1 MLKVVCM
8 GISTLDIFVAP
19 VSAQTL
25 QIQKTR
31 VREIGLAPGGD
42 AANQAIMLA
51 RLGCEPVL
59 ISRIGNDES
68 GAYVLNRLQ
77 EHGVNISHIVRDD
90 ERPTAAAVVL
100 IDTQGERHILS
111 AAGAHAHLCQADVN
125 MQAIRAAQA
134 LSICS
139 LFSLPILED
148 NGLVEILRDA
158 KSHGVLIFADMG
170 TDKRNQK
177 LAGIRPFLPY
187 IDYFVPSEYDA
198 QQLTGQTD
206 HRVICDTLQEAGAK
220 HVLLKLGAKGCYIH
234 DTKEYVPALSVSA
247 VDTTGAGDC
256 FVAAFLYSLLS
267 GSDIRLSARY
277 ACTAASLSTLYM
289 GANTAPID
297 DALVRQ
303 HMIMPNGFD

>member
-148 NGLVEILRDA
+148 NGLVEILRDVGIQPA
-158 KSHGVLIFADMG
+158 VASDLIIPRADHI
-170 TDKRNQK
+170 KY
-177 LAGIRPFLPY
+177 LF
-187 IDYFVPSEYDA
+187 
-198 QQLTGQTD
+198 
-206 HRVICDTLQEAGAK
+206 
-220 HVLLKLGAKGCYIH
+220 
-234 DTKEYVPALSVSA
+234 
-247 VDTTGAGDC
+247 
-256 FVAAFLYSLLS
+256 
-267 GSDIRLSARY
+267 ARY
-277 ACTAASLSTLYM
+277 AVFDMRGAQIEQVGDLSVAWPGMARGGNDYIPPVGIGKDD
-289 GANTAPID
+289 GAYA
-297 DALVRQ
+297 RK
-303 HMIMPNGFD
+303 G